1 MINTCQNESTVK
13 VECYLYLDI
22 GFQKLDQNLKVRLVN
37 TIVMDITSV
46 VL

>member
-13 VECYLYLDI
+13 VERYLYLYI
-22 GFQKLDQNLKVRLVN
+22 EFQNLDLNLKVRLVN
-37 TIVMDITSV
+37 TIMMDITSV